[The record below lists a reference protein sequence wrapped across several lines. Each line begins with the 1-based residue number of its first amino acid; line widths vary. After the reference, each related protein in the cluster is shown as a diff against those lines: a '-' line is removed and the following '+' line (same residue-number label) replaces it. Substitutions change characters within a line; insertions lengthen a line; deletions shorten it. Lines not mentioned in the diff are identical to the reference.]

1 MTYASNI
8 QTLLDQRLKTTGWH
22 IAQTVVLGLL
32 AACLAL
38 FGQVCLVRARPI
50 FPFIDQNYQA
60 WQGGYTLVLI
70 VIGVVWVVAML
81 QKISFF
87 QDCLERLRSQR
98 RLDEQYALRAE
109 LAEQARQEK
118 LAAKQAREAAAARP
132 FRSSSSSS
140 SSSSASTS
148 SNTRSNKFDY

>member
-1 MTYASNI
+1 MTYASDI
-8 QTLLDQRLKTTGWH
+8 QTLLDQRLKATGWQ

-38 FGQVCLVRARPI
+38 FGQVCLARARPI
-50 FPFIDQNYQA
+50 FPFIDQNYEA

-70 VIGVVWVVAML
+70 MIGIVWVVAML

-98 RLDEQYALRAE
+98 RLDEQYALRAQQ
-109 LAEQARQEK
+109 AEEAR
-118 LAAKQAREAAAARP
+118 LAREAAKHAREAEAARP
-132 FRSSSSSS
+132 SRVNR
-140 SSSSASTS
+140 AA
-148 SNTRSNKFDY
+148 RSNKFDY